1 VRVRTFELRL
11 IGVALVACWTL
22 TAALV
27 LLAYRPGGPID
38 LLVGLLT
45 TGPVAIAAL
54 GVIWPPVTHGQR
66 SFPAMIWLGIVSLL
80 FLVPSI
86 VGLVNQLRALGSQ
99 TLLPSLEAAYPWFLA
114 LATTSLFS
122 AFGIARE
129 MLGQTAMRR
138 RRLVRG
144 VLVAAALT
152 TGTGGLISATAVA
165 NDLALRDIVPASSR
179 FGPTDPDEEP
189 PLCTDPLATGR
200 TAELA
205 LNLSGQVDLRPI
217 GSVDLTGLRAGSDY
231 RWLAYVATDREL
243 GTYGHARVGDRTWI
257 RTPTRSWRAV
267 EDPAAERMSVD
278 RRVAEVALTEG
289 VRATAED
296 HGIEVVEGARARH
309 CRVAVDGETFQA
321 ALPQVR
327 WLVGDADLRRWRGQ
341 LDYWVFLD
349 GQLGQVVGGANGEA
363 TEIEPDALLATVELR
378 LTATNRD
385 RTVVIYPPAR

>member
-1 VRVRTFELRL
+1 MRTFELRL

-45 TGPVAIAAL
+45 TGPVAIAVL

-66 SFPAMIWLGIVSLL
+66 SFPAMIWLGIAALL
-80 FLVPSI
+80 FLVPSM

-99 TLLPSLEAAYPWFLA
+99 TLLPSPEAAYPWFLA

-122 AFGIARE
+122 GFGIARE

-144 VLVAAALT
+144 VLVATALT
-152 TGTGGLISATAVA
+152 AGIGVLFSAAAVA
-165 NDLALRDIVPASSR
+165 NDLALRDVVPASSR
-179 FGPTDPDEEP
+179 FGPTDPEDEP
-189 PLCTDPLATGR
+189 ALCTGSLATGR

-205 LNLSGQVDLRPI
+205 LQLNAEVDLRPI
-217 GSVDLTGLRAGSDY
+217 GSVDLAGLRAGSNY

-243 GTYGHARVGDRTWI
+243 GTYGHARVDDRTWT
-257 RTPTRSWRAV
+257 RTPTRGWRAV
-267 EDPAAERMSVD
+267 EDPAPDRMSVD
-278 RRVAEVALTEG
+278 RHLAEVALTEG

-309 CRVAVDGETFQA
+309 CRVAVDGETFTT

-349 GQLGQVVGGANGEA
+349 GQLGQVVGRANGEA
-363 TEIEPDALLATVELR
+363 TGIEPDALLATVELR

-385 RTVVIYPPAR
+385 RSVVIYPPAR